1 MGWKL
6 ALPTFEFSSTCEWV
20 VWGPRKQKDDLRR
33 EDRVFG
39 VLFHWLSCF
48 GEGTVAPVGRVSR
61 PPLQDSMS
69 KETWE
74 GWLRLAALYTSAG
87 LQQSPLKKKRNWW
100 NSWSLSNTGTFT
112 LCQKTMWSDGAER
125 KPSTKPQDETGTA
138 AALPTKNSIY
148 TTKLNLFFFLAS
160 P

>member
-6 ALPTFEFSSTCEWV
+6 ALPTFEFSSPCEWV

-33 EDRVFG
+33 EGRVFG

-112 LCQKTMWSDGAER
+112 LCQKQCGATEPR
-125 KPSTKPQDETGTA
+125 ENHPPNHKTRRELLQHYLQKTV
-138 AALPTKNSIY
+138 Y
-148 TTKLNLFFFLAS
+148 TQQN
-160 P
+160 